1 MSVTE
6 LGPADDRRWERFVAS
21 QPGALVYH
29 HPGWLRAVCR
39 AQGYEPLV
47 LAHHDVRGVLDGV
60 LPLAFK
66 RGWATGRR
74 LVSLPHTPV
83 AGPLATGDES
93 AADLAAAALERA
105 RDEAARLELKTSS
118 PAVGGACQDLRPIAW
133 STTFVLVLPDDPA
146 RVRFGNSRN
155 HGRIRWAVGK
165 AGREGVTVRNAESP
179 ADLRAW
185 HALYLATMRTH
196 AIPPRPLRFFAALWN
211 ELRPGGLLRL
221 VLAEQRGRLLAG
233 SIFLMLGS
241 TVFYAYNGRRPD
253 ALGLRP
259 NDLIQWHAIHDA
271 ARAGFRRYD
280 FGEVESDQHGLA
292 DFKSKWGA
300 EPEPLYRCLHPPPRS
315 AADPRALMHARH
327 WGERLWRHL
336 PLAATARVGDLVYR
350 RL

>member
-1 MSVTE
+1 VSVTE
-6 LGPADDRRWERFVAS
+6 LGPADDRLWERFVAS
-21 QPGALVYH
+21 QPDALVYH
-29 HPGWLRAVCR
+29 HPAWLRAVCR

-47 LAHHDVRGVLDGV
+47 LAHHDAAGRLDGV

-83 AGPLATGDES
+83 AGPLAMGDEA

-105 RDEAARLELKTSS
+105 RDEAARLELKTRL
-118 PAVGGACQDLRPIAW
+118 PAVGGACPQLRAIAW
-133 STTFVLVLPDDPA
+133 STTFVLMLPDDPA
-146 RVRFGNSRN
+146 QVRFGSTRN
-155 HGRIRWAVGK
+155 HGRIRWAVGR
-165 AGREGVTVRNAESP
+165 AVREGVTVRSAESP
-179 ADLRAW
+179 EDVRAW
-185 HALYLATMRTH
+185 HALYMATMRAH
-196 AIPPRPLRFFAALWN
+196 AIPPRPLRFFAALWD
-211 ELRPGGLLRL
+211 ELRPIGLLQL

-233 SIFLMLGS
+233 SMFLMLGS
-241 TVFYAYNGRRPD
+241 TVFYAYNGRRAE
-253 ALGLRP
+253 ALGARP

-280 FGEVESDQHGLA
+280 FGEVENDQHGLA
-292 DFKSKWGA
+292 EFKAKWGA
-300 EPEPLYRCLHPPPRS
+300 KPEPLYRCLQPPVRR
-315 AADPRALMHARH
+315 AADARALMHARR